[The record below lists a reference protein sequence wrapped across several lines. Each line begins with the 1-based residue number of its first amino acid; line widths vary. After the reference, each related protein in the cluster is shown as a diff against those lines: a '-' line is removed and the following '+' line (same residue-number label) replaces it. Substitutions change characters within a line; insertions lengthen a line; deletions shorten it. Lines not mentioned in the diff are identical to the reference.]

1 MFFKVRTL
9 FLEWL
14 PYILLMNRPGKQ
26 FKKPKKQSTH
36 TPSDD
41 SYSSN
46 QQKNSNSSTNRGDD
60 PLKHLINYGQ
70 TTGPALYQR
79 IVNGSNKLDPVQQP
93 LLYKSAFTPVQ
104 NNKPQVNEGNFFK
117 K

>member
-1 MFFKVRTL
+1 
-9 FLEWL
+9 
-14 PYILLMNRPGKQ
+14 MNRPGKQ

-36 TPSDD
+36 TRSGD
-41 SYSSN
+41 SYLSN
-46 QQKNSNSSTNRGDD
+46 QQKNSNSSTNRLND
-60 PLKHLINYGQ
+60 PLKQLINYGQ
-70 TTGPALYQR
+70 TPGLALYQH

-104 NNKPQVNEGNFFK
+104 NNKPQVNGGNFFK